1 MLVNSKEIFQDA
13 IKNNYALGAFNFV
26 NMEVLQGILE
36 TAVEENSPVIVQCS
50 TGAIKYAG
58 NNYLSGMVINAT
70 KDLPIPVI
78 WNLDHGKTYED
89 CVNAIN
95 LGFTNVMIDAS
106 HLPYEENIA
115 LTKKVVEYAHSKNV
129 TVEAEL
135 GVLAGVEEDV
145 SSNTHVYTNPDQAI
159 DFINKTGCDSLA
171 IAIGTSHG
179 IYKFKGEAKL
189 RLDILEELSK
199 KLPNYPFV
207 LHGAS
212 SIPEEYVAKA
222 NKYGASLSGAKGVPE
237 EMLKQACNMNICK
250 VNVDSDLRI
259 GFTAGVREYLQ
270 LNPADVDMRSYLKA
284 GKANVK
290 DIVRFKIQNVFN
302 SKNKA

>member
-13 IKNNYALGAFNFV
+13 LKNNYALGAFNFV

-36 TAVEENSPVIVQCS
+36 SAVELNSPVIIQCS

-58 NNYLSGMVINAT
+58 EKMLKGMVLEAT
-70 KDLPIPVI
+70 KDISIPVI
-78 WNLDHGKTYED
+78 WNLDHGKTFED
-89 CVNAIN
+89 CVKAID

-106 HLPYEENIA
+106 HLPYEENIE
-115 LTKKVVEYAHSKNV
+115 LTKKVVEYAHKHNV

-145 SSNTHVYTNPDQAI
+145 ASETHTYTDPEQAI
-159 DFINKTGCDSLA
+159 DFITRTGCDSLA

-179 IYKFKGEAKL
+179 LYKFKGEAKL
-189 RLDILEELSK
+189 RLDILETLSN

-212 SIPEEYVAKA
+212 SIPENYVNLA
-222 NKYGASLSGAKGVPE
+222 NKYGAELSNAKGVPE
-237 EMLKQACNMNICK
+237 DMLRTACLRNICK

-259 GFTAGVREYLQ
+259 GFTAGIREHLQ
-270 LNPADVDMRSYLKA
+270 NNPSDVDIRAFLKN
-284 GKANVK
+284 GKKYVK
-290 DIVRFKIQNVFN
+290 DLVSFKIENVFN

>member
-1 MLVNSKEIFQDA
+1 MLVNSKKIFQDA
-13 IKNNYALGAFNFV
+13 LKNNYALGAFNFV

-36 TAVEENSPVIVQCS
+36 AAVEENSPVIVQCS

-58 NNYLSGMVINAT
+58 NSYLKGMVLSAT
-70 KDLPIPVI
+70 KDLNIPVI

-89 CVNAIN
+89 CVNAID

-106 HLPYEENIA
+106 HLSYEDNIA

-145 SSNTHVYTNPDQAI
+145 SANAHVYTDPQQAI
-159 DFINKTGCDSLA
+159 DFINRTGCDSLA

-189 RLDILEELSK
+189 RLDILEELL
-199 KLPNYPFV
+199 KLMPNYPFV

-212 SIPEEYVAKA
+212 SIPQQYVELA
-222 NKYGASLSGAKGVPE
+222 NNYGATLSGAKGVPE
-237 EMLKQACNMNICK
+237 EMLKQACSMNICK

-259 GFTAGVREYLQ
+259 GFTAGVREYLSN
-270 LNPADVDMRSYLKA
+270 NPQDVDMRSYLKA
-284 GKANVK
+284 GKSNVK
-290 DIVRFKIQNVFN
+290 DIVKFKIQNVFN
-302 SKNKA
+302 SQNKA